1 MSGWP
6 SDSHGASPRLL
17 ARRAWRAVG
26 PLGLTL
32 ASLGLVLATLAVL
45 QLRWT
50 DELTRTARAS
60 LRASLSDLGRRVADD
75 VERELAKPLPHLAA
89 AVPGNGTVPED
100 ALLAARDRLMREL
113 LTPGVIEDFYIADAA
128 PPCRAVRRLAANS
141 DRYEN
146 VPCPEWLQAV
156 VERESVERAASQAR
170 GTRRRSVLFERQPP
184 AIALGIFGPRGAGT
198 REVVRW
204 LVVRYSEAAVRDALL
219 AALLA
224 RPAEA
229 TDVQLLAVSD
239 LEAAES
245 ATAARF
251 EPELAIVGPSGSG
264 PWRRVADGTLG
275 RGGDAPAAIDVPL
288 LHFFPLDELRRR
300 AEEASPPRYDAG
312 WQLQVR
318 VPAGPLA
325 AIVERA
331 RRRNLAVGFGVLFVL
346 AAASVTLVSL
356 ARRAERLAGARLRFV
371 SGVTHEL
378 RTPVASIRSL
388 ADNLADGL
396 VDDPDRLRA
405 YGEQIRRDAARLGD
419 LVEDTLLV
427 GGLRAGVAPHDLED
441 VSLAD
446 AARAALASLSP
457 RLTALGLRLD
467 TRFDEA
473 AIARGRRAPIERAV
487 ANLIEN
493 AAKFS
498 PRGGIVTLST
508 AVARG
513 PSGRESRVCVTDQ
526 GPGFDPLERSS
537 VFQPFFR
544 GREATA
550 RGLPGSGLGL
560 AVVQETASAF
570 GGRVEIGEAKPSRGT
585 AGGATVSLS
594 FPLTESAG
602 LRSMRR
608 DASLGTA

>member
-1 MSGWP
+1 MSPLP
-6 SDSHGASPRLL
+6 SEPGGVSPRHV

-26 PLGLTL
+26 PLGLAL
-32 ASLGLVLATLAVL
+32 AALGLVLATLGAL

-60 LRASLSDLGRRVADD
+60 LRASLSDLGRRIADD
-75 VERELAKPLPHLAA
+75 VERELARPLPHLSA
-89 AVPGNGTVPED
+89 AVPGDGTVPED
-100 ALLAARDRLMREL
+100 ALLAARDRLMHEL
-113 LTPGVIEDFYIADAA
+113 LVPAVIDDFYVADAV
-128 PPCRAVRRLAANS
+128 PPCRSVRRLEANS
-141 DRYEN
+141 NHYED
-146 VPCPEWLQAV
+146 VACPAWLQALV
-156 VERESVERAASQAR
+156 QRESVERAASQAR
-170 GTRRRSVLFERQPP
+170 GTRRRSALFEGQPP
-184 AIALGIFGPRGAGT
+184 ALALGIFGPRGPGT

-204 LVVRYSEAAVRDALL
+204 LVVRYSESAVRDELL
-219 AALLA
+219 AALLG
-224 RPAEA
+224 RPPE
-229 TDVQLLAVSD
+229 TTIRRSVTVPE
-239 LEAAES
+239 LEADES

-251 EPELAIVGPSGSG
+251 EPELSIVGPTATG
-264 PWRRVADGTLG
+264 PWRRVADGALG
-275 RGGDAPAAIDVPL
+275 RGGDAPAAVDVPL

-300 AEEASPPRYDAG
+300 AEESSPPGDDPG

-325 AIVERA
+325 AIGQRA
-331 RRRNLAVGFGVLFVL
+331 RRRNLAIGFGVLFVL
-346 AAASVTLVSL
+346 AGASVTLVSL
-356 ARRAERLAGARLRFV
+356 ARRAERLAAARLRFV

-396 VDDPDRLRA
+396 VDDPERLRA

-427 GGLRAGVAPHDLED
+427 GGLRAGLGPHDLEE

-473 AIARGRRAPIERAV
+473 AVARGRRAPIERAI

-498 PRGGIVTLST
+498 PRGGIVTVST
-508 AVARG
+508 AVGRG

-544 GREATA
+544 GRQATA

-560 AVVQETASAF
+560 AVVQETATAF
-570 GGRVEIGEAKPSRGT
+570 GGRVEIGEAKPSRG
-585 AGGATVSLS
+585 ASGGASVALS
-594 FPLTESAG
+594 FPLADPG
-602 LRSMRR
+602 ALRSVRR
-608 DASLGTA
+608 DTSLGTA